1 MSEYISRDKLKKSG
15 YPDTPGYRFAQWFE
29 SQSKEYRDW
38 FAEEL
43 KKSMEAEKE
52 REKGTE

>member
-1 MSEYISRDKLKKSG
+1 MSEAKLTSG
-15 YPDTPGYRFAQWFE
+15 YPDTPEYRFAQWFA

-38 FAEEL
+38 FEEEH